1 MFWGNC
7 ESEPFQWW
15 QTQVFDC
22 VEGSLHKANIDDI
35 SNDKFGNGCLFCS
48 VMVQKNL
55 HHLEPKGGKIG
66 SKWCRGF
73 CTFPRISLSGSS
85 MLIVWRQNGHV
96 FKCITPY
103 VHSQIRVIK
112 VENQPKLLKKKR
124 KHSQNNFVLHSD
136 LDLSM
141 SLSYDWT
148 EKVNISILKC
158 LGMHYY
164 IVVLFF
170 CHLCHETK
178 THIKLLPKKKS
189 ILE

>member
-112 VENQPKLLKKKR
+112 VENQPKLLKKKTQSKQFCIAFR
-124 KHSQNNFVLHSD
+124 SWSKYVTLIWLNREGKHLHSEMPGNA
-136 LDLSM
+136 LLYSGAVFLSLVPRNKN
-141 SLSYDWT
+141 S
-148 EKVNISILKC
+148 
-158 LGMHYY
+158 H
-164 IVVLFF
+164 
-170 CHLCHETK
+170 
-178 THIKLLPKKKS
+178 
-189 ILE
+189 